1 MSVEAISAATL
12 TGSAVALIL
21 YDVGE
26 EIELDQLRQASG
38 ARPVEGVSKHPTPEY
53 IGFRRP
59 PVIQETGELRLSS
72 GERLRTRMKFYDYG
86 VISLLFETSFAGEW
100 KQWIELASRW
110 MASTEFERLAHQL
123 VSQQI
128 EPVGAAVVKA
138 YPQWLWENYFIF
150 HVAEAPGSPTAS
162 ELIARSGEQIAQ
174 IVRGEICP
182 LSEAEKSEVLQA
194 QLSYYPRDV
203 VVIGWLG
210 AFVYDSVAGAQTTF
224 ELLEHSNSQLLEF
237 RHYDELLTRE
247 LEAGHKFLER
257 GSSILRRWRLAREG
271 ARLQRVTIDVTEL
284 TERAENAVKF
294 LSDMFSARLYNLAAK
309 RIGVNDY
316 KSLVE
321 EKLTTAGNLYSFM
334 LGEFHQSRSFALE
347 LMVVV
352 ILIIELVFLFRGKP

>member
-1 MSVEAISAATL
+1 MPTSLS
-12 TGSAVALIL
+12 GSAVALIL

-26 EIELDQLRQASG
+26 EIDLDRLRQASG

-53 IGFRRP
+53 VGFRRA
-59 PVIQETGELRLSS
+59 PVIQDTGELQLSS

-86 VISLLFETSFAGEW
+86 VVSLLFETTFTGDW
-100 KQWIELASRW
+100 PQWIELASRW

-123 VSQQI
+123 VFQQI
-128 EPVGAAVVKA
+128 ERVGSAVVKP

-150 HVAEAPGSPTAS
+150 HVAEAPGAPTAAG
-162 ELIARSGEQIAQ
+162 LINHCGDQIAQ
-174 IVRGEICP
+174 IVRGETCS
-182 LSEAEKSEVLQA
+182 LSETEKNEVLQA

-210 AFVYDSVAGAQTTF
+210 SFVYDTAAGAQTTL

-247 LEAGHKFLER
+247 LESGHKFLER
-257 GSSILRRWRLAREG
+257 SSSILRRWRLAREG
-271 ARLQRVTIDVTEL
+271 ARLQRVTIDVIEL
-284 TERAENAVKF
+284 TERAENAIKF
-294 LSDMFSARLYNLAAK
+294 LSDMFSARLYNLAAA

-321 EKLTTAGNLYSFM
+321 QKLRTAGNLYSFM
-334 LGEFHQSRSFALE
+334 LSEFHQARTFALE

-352 ILIIELVFLFRGKP
+352 ILIIELVFLFRGKS

>member
-1 MSVEAISAATL
+1 MPGLS
-12 TGSAVALIL
+12 GSAVALIL

-26 EIELDQLRQASG
+26 EIDLDRLRQASG

-53 IGFRRP
+53 VGFRRA
-59 PVIQETGELRLSS
+59 PVIQDTGELRLSS

-86 VISLLFETSFAGEW
+86 VVSLLFETAFAGDW
-100 KQWIELASRW
+100 AQWIELASRW

-128 EPVGAAVVKA
+128 ERVGSVVVKA
-138 YPQWLWENYFIF
+138 YPQRLWENYFIF
-150 HVAEAPGSPTAS
+150 HVAEAPNSPTAA
-162 ELIARSGEQIAQ
+162 ELIAHCGDQIAQ
-174 IVRGEICP
+174 LVRGETCA
-182 LSEAEKSEVLQA
+182 LSDAEKNEVLQA

-210 AFVYDSVAGAQTTF
+210 AFVYDTAAGAQTTL

-247 LEAGHKFLER
+247 LESGHKFLER
-257 GSSILRRWRLAREG
+257 SRSILRRWRLAREG
-271 ARLQRVTIDVTEL
+271 ARLQRVTIDVIEL
-284 TERAENAVKF
+284 TERAENAIKF
-294 LSDMFSARLYNLAAK
+294 LSDMFSARLYNLAAA

-321 EKLTTAGNLYSFM
+321 QKLRTAGNLYSFM
-334 LGEFHQSRSFALE
+334 IGEFHQARTFALE
-347 LMVVV
+347 LMVVI
-352 ILIIELVFLFRGKP
+352 ILIIELVFLFRGKS